1 MTALRTPAFWA
12 LIPAAGMGRRMGA
25 DRPKQ
30 FLTLGHRT
38 VLAHTLSLFLEH
50 PGIRGV
56 ILVLDPDI
64 DPDVLD
70 LPAAGGRLFRVAG
83 AAERSGSVRNGLD
96 FLSEQGDPED
106 WVLVHDAARPCL
118 PVEDLDRLIQ
128 TLRDDPVGGLL
139 AAPSTDTLKWS
150 DGAGRVAHTL
160 DRERVWRA
168 LTPQMFRLQPL
179 RAALEAAVTAGM
191 PITDEASAMEF
202 HGHRPCLVEGNPVNI
217 KITRPEDLDAA
228 HLYLLKQNRLGDR

>member
-1 MTALRTPAFWA
+1 
-12 LIPAAGMGRRMGA
+12 MGA

-30 FLTLGHRT
+30 FLTLGARS

-50 PGIRGV
+50 PQIRGV
-56 ILVLDPDI
+56 VLVLGPEI

-70 LPAAGGRLFRVAG
+70 LPAAGGRLFSVAG
-83 AAERSGSVRNGLD
+83 AAERQGSVRNGLD
-96 FLSEQGDPED
+96 FLAARGDPRD

-118 PVEDLDRLIQ
+118 PIEDLDRLMQ

-160 DRERVWRA
+160 DRSRVWRA

-179 RAALEAAVTAGM
+179 RAALEAAAAAGVA
-191 PITDEASAMEF
+191 ITDEASAMEF
-202 HGHRPCLVEGNPVNI
+202 QGHRPSLVEGSPMNI

-228 HLYLLKQNRLGDR
+228 HLYLLRQHRLGDRT